1 MKQYEIIV
9 EAQETVRY
17 RVLINADSKLEAK
30 NAFNSNKYEL
40 IDKGEII
47 ENTANQIDVESVE
60 EVI

>member
-30 NAFNSNKYEL
+30 NAFNSNKYEF
-40 IDKGEII
+40 IDKGEVI
-47 ENTANQIDVESVE
+47 ENTAHQIDVESVE